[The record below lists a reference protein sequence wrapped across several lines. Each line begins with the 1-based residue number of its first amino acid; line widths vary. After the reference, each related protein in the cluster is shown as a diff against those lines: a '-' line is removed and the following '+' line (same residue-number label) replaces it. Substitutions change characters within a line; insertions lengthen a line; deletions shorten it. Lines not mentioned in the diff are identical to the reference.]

1 MSDNK
6 PFSVRVGIVP
16 ERAMQTKQLDTET
29 LLRIVRLV
37 LERVQFSSDA
47 ESSVADGFF
56 THRFDGGHI
65 CLFRSSF
72 ECRLPCSSPSR
83 KGEPFGRQFIPKV
96 LDFLAVNGPWW
107 VIFELIEFVWNM
119 DNAPWD
125 IIEWVPSH
133 EEAIFLDGP
142 FTQKEAKNSFV
153 SSLQWTLERMNVGYR
168 FMPSTGKFVNVHSDE
183 EAEEIDRACSGTS
196 GRFAEARAHMENAV
210 ADFRNSE
217 TDNANTVKEA
227 LSAAESIVKELT
239 GKEFKGGLRQ
249 LEKDGILPPPS
260 TARGKNG
267 NPVETNH
274 FAKALEEYWG
284 YANPTSR
291 HGRGKGDEPPDR
303 DTARFLLVT
312 CAAFVNYITTRWLA
326 KGKSS

>member
-1 MSDNK
+1 MSDDK

-16 ERAMQTKQLDTET
+16 ERAMQTKRLDAET

-37 LERVQFSSDA
+37 LERARFSSDA
-47 ESSVADGFF
+47 EFWVANGFF

-72 ECRLPCSSPSR
+72 ECRLPCSSPPR

-107 VIFELIEFVWNM
+107 VVFELIEFVWDM

-125 IIEWVPSH
+125 IIEWVPSR
-133 EEAIFLDGP
+133 EEAIFLCEP
-142 FTQKEAKNSFV
+142 FTQKDSKNSFA
-153 SSLQWTLERMNVGYR
+153 SSLQGILEWMNVGYR

-183 EAEEIDRACSGTS
+183 EAEEIDKACSGTS
-196 GRFAEARAHMENAV
+196 GHFAEARTHMKNAV
-210 ADFRNSE
+210 ADFWNSE

-239 GKEFKGGLRQ
+239 EKKFKPGLRQ

-260 TARGKNG
+260 TVREKGG
-267 NPVETNH
+267 SPVEVNH
-274 FAKALEEYWG
+274 FVKALEEYWG

-312 CAAFVNYITTRWLA
+312 CAAFVNYITARWLA